1 MWGDAAQNAALGV
14 VAGITLDKFLPIS
27 HARGGKNTPNQGLS
41 RVSSPNR
48 QSSRSLQIWRQRGGY
63 GLGVTGRSGDSIDLL
78 DSSVECLPGLKCPL
92 PVGRGFLLGNFG
104 LHIANGLG
112 FDHGLFLFGVE

>member
-1 MWGDAAQNAALGV
+1 MWGDAAPNAALAV
-14 VAGITLDKFLPIS
+14 VAGITLDKFSSVS

-41 RVSSPNR
+41 SVISPNR
-48 QSSRSLQIWRQRGGY
+48 QGSRSLQIWCQCGGY
-63 GLGVTGRSGDSIDLL
+63 DLVGAARSGDSIDLL
-78 DSSVECLPGLKCPL
+78 GSRAESLPGLKGLL
-92 PVGRGFLLGNFG
+92 PEWRCFLIGNFG